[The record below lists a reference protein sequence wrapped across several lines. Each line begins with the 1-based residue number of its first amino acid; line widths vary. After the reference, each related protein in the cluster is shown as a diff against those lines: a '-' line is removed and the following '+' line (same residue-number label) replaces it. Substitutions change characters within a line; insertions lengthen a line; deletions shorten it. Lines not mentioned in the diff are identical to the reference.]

1 MSWST
6 SFETIGPRITAAPT
20 PAQQY
25 SVQVRVEQEMSNHN
39 DRTSS
44 TRSSTLVHEA
54 ERHAFDALPSP
65 TPVSSLPAPPPSAT
79 GNGNQTNESVSIL
92 VDKRGAEC
100 PHTLQTC
107 CASSINAGDGVSIL
121 HDTLPA
127 SGTTR
132 NSCNSELASELAK
145 CKLSRMPLPCDAQDE
160 AEVEAL
166 LQQIALAKQKELR
179 LRAEKSRIRDELGQ
193 LQAVGQG
200 TLWSREEQ
208 TQKKLVE
215 VRRAKELLETQK
227 KTEEEKLVKLSD
239 NLKEKELKFRKVAN
253 AKSSPFQ
260 YAAASVVTT
269 ATTLSQPNERSKQKE
284 NTTIRVQATND
295 VSPDKPMPVVNTLSQ
310 SLQDSQAQD
319 CRHTATDKFIHLKPL
334 DGPHQPSRLQALMHH
349 QLPVPI
355 QQKMY
360 QQHHSPSHQYSPP
373 RQTLFILRTSLCPV
387 TPRAILYQPPRL
399 FLTNSSHP
407 QLCRCIRTESEFLH
421 VFLAVPIQLHLRGSR
436 HSHTRLEMF
445 IHSSNHRSLC
455 LISKRKP
462 FDDWSE
468 ISKRN
473 LEDLKERIQRRR
485 EEKKRELDHEDWV
498 ANQKRELVALRVQ
511 RAIQRNDVENNG
523 QYLDILGESTE
534 SYNPESGFA
543 LFWDFVAGVP
553 ATANDLLVRL
563 VTSVVQNGAGCP
575 VIPMS
580 LGWTAFGIFKP
591 TSDGELALS
600 LGFFK
605 LPVKQS
611 SMPDPSKIL
620 VLPPTPGECGD
631 MRIHIRLVHGERVGE
646 ASQMLADPELHAG
659 IQPCLLPDSGKAP
672 PRPQSKSMMAG
683 RRTPNDGRTPA
694 KPLEDQKTRP
704 PTSTIERLT
713 DPPPSA
719 GPQKQDFLDVDRL
732 RLLSS
737 ASSRPPSTRPRSNI
751 PPTGDKPRLPPFRED
766 SNAEADE
773 PWIRVDKTNELQRR
787 LPGGNPFQSGDGVN
801 VCIDGGRGFPDSVT
815 ISKVTIAA
823 LHADRTQVA
832 AANSSAFAV
841 PESDAFDP
849 VFDAYVEYRQSN
861 FNPTLTLVIRVETIE
876 LVSKRPVILG
886 YSVFPVFLDVETS
899 DQPNRPSI
907 HQFILNEGGFQ
918 LPLHAQVQSAEAN
931 QSLSAKSCQEFPRIP
946 CATVLLRI
954 ARATMAGD
962 GLALLSRN
970 DYPPSEWE
978 AKGLLVPS
986 PQYCDQFYD
995 SLRCI
1000 PSGIEEK
1007 IYSIRAK
1014 DRSPVSSTDI
1024 AQHQRSS
1031 RYAEG
1036 QTSKLPRSLVS
1047 TPIRA
1052 SNRVP
1057 SCSRCVAQ
1065 RQGKRRTVLQ
1075 SSLLRVSTWIILSSD
1090 SADRGVY
1097 FTTTTDWTSSQTSP
1111 EFGDGYT
1118 RSMKSCC
1125 VNQNILKGSTGG
1137 LSSLVDDIGSEKVKQ
1152 LVPVAEPGASL
1163 FARLQDPQLPHSS
1176 SQPIVIRG
1184 RSPSLTLATVYHG
1197 SAFVP
1202 RKHRCSWKTLMMCS
1216 TRWRLCGWGR
1226 HKRPGR
1232 RSSGVARVDFPGLAL
1247 HATARRLRGCGLCHS
1262 FDRVFARGAELA
1274 SADAAVASS
1283 VGRRTVRMGAGP
1295 NRPCAGVASGLGAH
1309 GALPYAMGKLGLN
1322 APVYGTLP
1330 VHRMG
1335 QIALYDA
1342 FQAKTKHDSD
1352 FSLFSLD
1359 DVDLVFE
1366 RFKQLKYSEKLTLT
1380 SSGEGIVITPHVAG
1394 HLIGGALWRIMKE
1407 TVRMEL
1413 PTLSCWF
1420 LSDWLYILMQDD
1432 IIYAVDYNHRS
1443 EHVLQKT
1450 ILDSF
1455 TRPTLLITDSMNLH
1469 AEQPKL
1475 KDRDSKIMMEIL
1487 KTVRN
1492 GGNVLIPTDSSGRV
1506 LELMRVLDQ
1515 YWIQNKLRDPI
1526 ALLHDMSYYTPK
1538 AAQAMLEWCNDRIA
1552 KNFDVGRQNP
1562 FQFTHIHLVHTLEEL
1577 DALPN
1582 PKVVLAT
1589 SPSLECGFAKDIFIR
1604 WAPDPRNS
1612 IIFTSTTPETSFA
1625 SRVLKLAKDPSAE
1638 KTITC
1643 SVTQKVFLEGAELAL
1658 YEVKERKR
1666 LRTEAENKAKEIEEA
1681 AMEDMMMGIE
1691 DFESESEEEE
1701 TAQQEGELWTA
1712 GRFGA
1717 IRIGSVS
1724 HVLAVEPKVEWD
1736 EYGEIINPDDFK
1748 DATLLA
1754 NRQARRNI
1762 IEDADGDEDME
1773 NADQEAA
1780 VETRPTKTIINEV
1793 VVNIAARITQVDF
1806 DGIADGRAIRNCLGN
1821 VKPRKLILV
1830 HGTEKTTNELKQFVE
1845 SSIPM
1850 CEAVFTPNVM
1860 ECIDIESDTNVYK
1873 LSVKESLYTSAVFR
1887 KVGSHEVAY
1896 VTGQL
1901 VLPENSS
1908 VPVLQ
1913 PLNENGGQTTHEPIL
1928 LSDGKMKLDVMKQ
1941 VLGKAGF
1948 QAKFR
1953 GARRLHQPHPPLARL
1968 HHLHG
1973 RIPTT
1978 LQIDVNGLHV
1988 GDKVYLESIK
1998 FPEGVVPNIPEGSLV
2013 AKIAGRRGLIP
2024 RVEAVVEEVVEQ
2036 KEEED
2041 DDEEFDDWND
2051 IF

>member
-1 MSWST
+1 M
-6 SFETIGPRITAAPT
+6 A
-20 PAQQY
+20 
-25 SVQVRVEQEMSNHN
+25 
-39 DRTSS
+39 
-44 TRSSTLVHEA
+44 TLV
-54 ERHAFDALPSP
+54 SM
-65 TPVSSLPAPPPSAT
+65 
-79 GNGNQTNESVSIL
+79 
-92 VDKRGAEC
+92 
-100 PHTLQTC
+100 
-107 CASSINAGDGVSIL
+107 
-121 HDTLPA
+121 
-127 SGTTR
+127 GT
-132 NSCNSELASELAK
+132 SE
-145 CKLSRMPLPCDAQDE
+145 DE

-193 LQAVGQG
+193 LQAG

-269 ATTLSQPNERSKQKE
+269 ATTLSQPNERSNQKE

-310 SLQDSQAQD
+310 SLQARPTGDTRALDFNQETITKGDALQHLIRNINCDEQQKRVERLQAELEKAKSRRQEVSFLSSVMVRCTKNEFPSSPMNHDHDDSLAPDSQAQD

-334 DGPHQPSRLQALMHH
+334 DGPHQPSRPPSADASPATSTHPAENVPAAPLAQPPVLPTAPNPIYPPHFVMSSYP
-349 QLPVPI
+349 QSYPVPAAPTVPYQFFSSPI
-355 QQKMY
+355 MPVYPYGIGVPSCFPGSPYPVAPPWLPSFPYQIGNVHPLEQSPKPLLNQQEE
-360 QQHHSPSHQYSPP
+360 
-373 RQTLFILRTSLCPV
+373 
-387 TPRAILYQPPRL
+387 AIR
-399 FLTNSSHP
+399 
-407 QLCRCIRTESEFLH
+407 
-421 VFLAVPIQLHLRGSR
+421 
-436 HSHTRLEMF
+436 RLERDLETQRIANEQQAEAKEFARLQSRFQDLQTKISTLM
-445 IHSSNHRSLC
+445 ITDNCSEASVDAPVADDKDDPALRSL
-455 LISKRKP
+455 KRQHVENLAKV
-462 FDDWSE
+462 
-468 ISKRN
+468 RN
-473 LEDLKERIQRRR
+473 ERDLLEEQEKLEDLKERIQRRR

-553 ATANDLLVRL
+553 ATANDLLITYAVFEDKILRTPFKVVSAKETKTISPQHKLCLFLSSRHIKRL
-563 VTSVVQNGAGCP
+563 AAASELRVIMEVTSVVQNGAGCP

-646 ASQMLADPELHAG
+646 ASQMLADPELHAARY
-659 IQPCLLPDSGKAP
+659 QLPDSGKAP

-1007 IYSIRAK
+1007 IYSIRHKNRRPKTTAQCLQQISLSISEARDMLKAK
-1014 DRSPVSSTDI
+1014 PANYLD
-1024 AQHQRSS
+1024 
-1031 RYAEG
+1031 
-1036 QTSKLPRSLVS
+1036 
-1047 TPIRA
+1047 
-1052 SNRVP
+1052 
-1057 SCSRCVAQ
+1057 
-1065 RQGKRRTVLQ
+1065 
-1075 SSLLRVSTWIILSSD
+1075 LSSALRYEPAIGFRVAVD
-1090 SADRGVY
+1090 ALHNVKAKGGPFFKVLFSVYPPGSFYQAIRLTGGVY

-1118 RSMKSCC
+1118 TLRDSPSDQLLVVLFDVRSVNRHPKTGKITSQQYGWTFLPVLAHSRFVNSCSIQLPLFQGE
-1125 VNQNILKGSTGG
+1125 VNLNILKGSTGG

-1176 SQPIVIRG
+1176 SQPIVGASISRMIPP
-1184 RSPSLTLATVYHG
+1184 RL
-1197 SAFVP
+1197 SA
-1202 RKHRCSWKTLMMCS
+1202 K
-1216 TRWRLCGWGR
+1216 
-1226 HKRPGR
+1226 
-1232 RSSGVARVDFPGLAL
+1232 
-1247 HATARRLRGCGLCHS
+1247 
-1262 FDRVFARGAELA
+1262 
-1274 SADAAVASS
+1274 
-1283 VGRRTVRMGAGP
+1283 
-1295 NRPCAGVASGLGAH
+1295 
-1309 GALPYAMGKLGLN
+1309 YA
-1322 APVYGTLP
+1322 
-1330 VHRMG
+1330 
-1335 QIALYDA
+1335 YD
-1342 FQAKTKHDSD
+1342 S
-1352 FSLFSLD
+1352 
-1359 DVDLVFE
+1359 
-1366 RFKQLKYSEKLTLT
+1366 
-1380 SSGEGIVITPHVAG
+1380 
-1394 HLIGGALWRIMKE
+1394 
-1407 TVRMEL
+1407 
-1413 PTLSCWF
+1413 
-1420 LSDWLYILMQDD
+1420 
-1432 IIYAVDYNHRS
+1432 
-1443 EHVLQKT
+1443 
-1450 ILDSF
+1450 
-1455 TRPTLLITDSMNLH
+1455 
-1469 AEQPKL
+1469 
-1475 KDRDSKIMMEIL
+1475 
-1487 KTVRN
+1487 
-1492 GGNVLIPTDSSGRV
+1492 
-1506 LELMRVLDQ
+1506 
-1515 YWIQNKLRDPI
+1515 
-1526 ALLHDMSYYTPK
+1526 
-1538 AAQAMLEWCNDRIA
+1538 
-1552 KNFDVGRQNP
+1552 
-1562 FQFTHIHLVHTLEEL
+1562 
-1577 DALPN
+1577 
-1582 PKVVLAT
+1582 
-1589 SPSLECGFAKDIFIR
+1589 
-1604 WAPDPRNS
+1604 
-1612 IIFTSTTPETSFA
+1612 
-1625 SRVLKLAKDPSAE
+1625 
-1638 KTITC
+1638 
-1643 SVTQKVFLEGAELAL
+1643 
-1658 YEVKERKR
+1658 
-1666 LRTEAENKAKEIEEA
+1666 
-1681 AMEDMMMGIE
+1681 
-1691 DFESESEEEE
+1691 
-1701 TAQQEGELWTA
+1701 
-1712 GRFGA
+1712 
-1717 IRIGSVS
+1717 
-1724 HVLAVEPKVEWD
+1724 
-1736 EYGEIINPDDFK
+1736 
-1748 DATLLA
+1748 
-1754 NRQARRNI
+1754 
-1762 IEDADGDEDME
+1762 
-1773 NADQEAA
+1773 
-1780 VETRPTKTIINEV
+1780 
-1793 VVNIAARITQVDF
+1793 
-1806 DGIADGRAIRNCLGN
+1806 
-1821 VKPRKLILV
+1821 
-1830 HGTEKTTNELKQFVE
+1830 
-1845 SSIPM
+1845 
-1850 CEAVFTPNVM
+1850 
-1860 ECIDIESDTNVYK
+1860 
-1873 LSVKESLYTSAVFR
+1873 
-1887 KVGSHEVAY
+1887 
-1896 VTGQL
+1896 
-1901 VLPENSS
+1901 
-1908 VPVLQ
+1908 
-1913 PLNENGGQTTHEPIL
+1913 
-1928 LSDGKMKLDVMKQ
+1928 
-1941 VLGKAGF
+1941 
-1948 QAKFR
+1948 
-1953 GARRLHQPHPPLARL
+1953 
-1968 HHLHG
+1968 
-1973 RIPTT
+1973 
-1978 LQIDVNGLHV
+1978 
-1988 GDKVYLESIK
+1988 
-1998 FPEGVVPNIPEGSLV
+1998 
-2013 AKIAGRRGLIP
+2013 AKIAASKKKTPLNKLLPTNVPGIQF
-2024 RVEAVVEEVVEQ
+2024 E
-2036 KEEED
+2036 KELNEPFAQEMGIRHLL
-2041 DDEEFDDWND
+2041 F
-2051 IF
+2051 